1 VPLDPDAKRILAV
14 LKMMPPL
21 ESLTPDEART
31 LTADGLARSPYEGA
45 IVASVQERR
54 VAGVSCVVATPEGT
68 GPWPVLVWFHGG
80 GWVLGTAPLVTFT
93 ARDLAAGAGCV
104 VVSVDY
110 RLAPEHRFPAAYD
123 DALAVTRAVTEDP
136 ADVGGRAGVVAVGGD
151 SAGGNLAA
159 AAALAVPGLRH
170 QLLVYPV
177 LDATMSHPSYDEV
190 AEGFLLT
197 RAAMAWFIDLYL
209 QGADPEDPR
218 VSPLSATDAQLAA
231 TCPAHVVVAGYDPL
245 RDEDLAYAERLSAA
259 GVPVEVSRYDGQMHG
274 FFTMGGTLP
283 TGAAALDA
291 ACAKLRRD
299 FAAED

>member
-1 VPLDPDAKRILAV
+1 
-14 LKMMPPL
+14 MPPF

-31 LTADGLARSPYEGA
+31 MTAEGLARFPYQGA
-45 IVASVQERR
+45 AVAAVEERPL
-54 VAGVSCVVATPEGT
+54 AGVGCVVATPEGA

-110 RLAPEHRFPAAYD
+110 RLAPEHPFPAAYD
-123 DALAVTRAVTEDP
+123 DALAVTLAVLEDP
-136 ADVGGRAGVVAVGGD
+136 TAVGGRPDAVAVGGD

-159 AAALAVPGLRH
+159 AVALKVPGLRH
-170 QLLVYPV
+170 QLLAYPV
-177 LDATMSHPSYDEV
+177 LDATMSLPSHDEV
-190 AEGFLLT
+190 AEGYLLT
-197 RAAMAWFIDLYL
+197 RSAMRWFIDLYL
-209 QGADPEDPR
+209 QGADPKDPR
-218 VSPLSATDAQLAA
+218 VSPLFATEAQLTA

-259 GVPVEVSRYDGQMHG
+259 GVAVEVSRYDGQMHG

-283 TGAAALDA
+283 TGAAALDE
-291 ACAKLRRD
+291 ACAKLRRA
-299 FAAED
+299 FATWD